1 MSKFLASQH
10 NILQFYDS
18 EGISR
23 TWQRGLNKNLY
34 LLLLFSASYKQFMT
48 FDGEIS
54 SAYRFTANITLLG
67 EMNNK
72 CFSLKL
78 PCNIGCCA
86 LWQLHNYSN
95 NDSSQHYPI
104 ILFFSAFFHKR
115 NKGFQNHIGGRT
127 KKKSAAVN
135 YSLLCIDMNSCHL
148 NQYFNSKPNHSPLD
162 KILQCHFLL
171 LDLSSGWQWIMILCL
186 LAVLL
191 VMSLEST
198 VNKGFQFDG

>member
-1 MSKFLASQH
+1 MLQSKTSLQ
-10 NILQFYDS
+10 ILVAVHCGSFTITLIMILPS
-18 EGISR
+18 
-23 TWQRGLNKNLY
+23 TT
-34 LLLLFSASYKQFMT
+34 LLFYF
-48 FDGEIS
+48 FLRS
-54 SAYRFTANITLLG
+54 SIRETKAFR
-67 EMNNK
+67 
-72 CFSLKL
+72 
-78 PCNIGCCA
+78 
-86 LWQLHNYSN
+86 
-95 NDSSQHYPI
+95 I
-104 ILFFSAFFHKR
+104 ILEE
-115 NKGFQNHIGGRT
+115 GR

-171 LDLSSGWQWIMILCL
+171 LDLSSGWQWIMVLCL

>member
-1 MSKFLASQH
+1 MLQSKTSLQ
-10 NILQFYDS
+10 ILVAVHCGSFTITLIMILPS
-18 EGISR
+18 
-23 TWQRGLNKNLY
+23 TT
-34 LLLLFSASYKQFMT
+34 LLFY
-48 FDGEIS
+48 
-54 SAYRFTANITLLG
+54 
-67 EMNNK
+67 
-72 CFSLKL
+72 
-78 PCNIGCCA
+78 
-86 LWQLHNYSN
+86 
-95 NDSSQHYPI
+95 
-104 ILFFSAFFHKR
+104 FFSAFFHKR

>member
-1 MSKFLASQH
+1 MLQSKTSLQ
-10 NILQFYDS
+10 ILVAVHCGSFTITLIMILPS
-18 EGISR
+18 
-23 TWQRGLNKNLY
+23 TT
-34 LLLLFSASYKQFMT
+34 LLFYF
-48 FDGEIS
+48 FLRS
-54 SAYRFTANITLLG
+54 SIRETKAFR
-67 EMNNK
+67 
-72 CFSLKL
+72 
-78 PCNIGCCA
+78 
-86 LWQLHNYSN
+86 
-95 NDSSQHYPI
+95 I
-104 ILFFSAFFHKR
+104 ILEE
-115 NKGFQNHIGGRT
+115 GR

-171 LDLSSGWQWIMILCL
+171 LDLSNGWQWIMILCL